1 MLNRFGSGILNMK
14 TRRTAALVLAA
25 VLCFC
30 CMAGCGSGNNNNS
43 DPGPSGRT
51 AVTVTDDLGRS
62 VTFSEPPRSVV
73 ALMGSFADTW
83 VLAGG
88 TLKGTVNDAW
98 EDFRLDLGSDTVN
111 LGKYNAISLEQVFTC
126 EPDLVIASSNT
137 KKQVDLKDSLEKAGV
152 QVLYFYVNSF
162 EDYLRM
168 LKACTDITG
177 RTDLYKQNGEDVA
190 VQVEAAKKAAAAKAD
205 KAPKVLLIRTAASVV
220 KAKNSS
226 DTVIGLMLKDLG
238 CVNIADG
245 SELLEDLSIEKIIQE
260 DPDMIFITE
269 QGSDHEGAMQSL
281 KNALTGNPAW
291 AGLKAVKEDR
301 VYYMEKR
308 LYQLK
313 PNKLWGQAYEEL
325 EKLIYEE

>member
-1 MLNRFGSGILNMK
+1 MK
-14 TRRTAALVLAA
+14 KMIRRAAALVLAA
-25 VLCFC
+25 ALCVC
-30 CMAGCGSGNNNNS
+30 ALAGCGGSANNNNAA
-43 DPGPSGRT
+43 PAPSGWKE
-51 AVTVTDDLGRS
+51 VTVTDDLGRS
-62 VTFSEPPRSVV
+62 VTIKEEPKSVV

-88 TLKGTVNDAW
+88 TLKGAVNDAW
-98 EDFRLDLGSDTVN
+98 EDFKLDLGKDVVN

-126 EPDLVIASSNT
+126 EPDLVIGSANT
-137 KKQVDLKDSLEKAGV
+137 KKQVDLKENLEKSGV
-152 QVLYFYVNSF
+152 QVLYFNVNSF

-168 LKACTDITG
+168 LKVCTDITG
-177 RTDLYKQNGEDVA
+177 RTDLYKQNGEDIA

-205 KAPKVLLIRTAASVV
+205 KAPKILFIRAAASVV

-226 DTVIGLMLKDLG
+226 DTVLGLMLKDLG
-238 CVNIADG
+238 CINIADG

-325 EKLIYEE
+325 EKLIYEK